1 MNDKIVLFFF
11 FLILAHSTTVNGQ
24 KDTTHVLS
32 PFTVETTRIAQ
43 FSSGV
48 KLVQIDSTAM
58 FQYKN
63 KSMADLLTDET
74 PISIKSYGQGSLAT
88 SSFRGGSATQTAIL
102 WNGLN
107 INSVTNGQMDFSLI
121 PVGFS
126 NNVTVQFGGVGALW
140 GNGAIG
146 GAIHLNNTPKFNSG
160 ISIDYGINGG
170 SFHSIG
176 QNLSIQYGSKWISST
191 ISYLNKYAANDLE
204 YYYENE
210 GILKTGIQHNAEIR
224 SIGFVN
230 NNSIKLS
237 KSQLLN
243 LSFWTQKTDRNLPPT
258 LLEQSNFAN
267 QKDQS
272 YRFSSDWQY
281 NFKQSITHIR
291 LGYFNEQLIYIDSL
305 SNTNDSSVSHSYIAE
320 AETKW
325 FFKKYHSFNFGVN
338 HTYLDAKTSGY
349 EWSPN
354 QNRNSIFLSYQYE
367 SPSKKLNF
375 STSIRQEFIED
386 KKIPFTYSA
395 GIIYQFCP
403 LFSAKANMSRLYRL
417 PTFNDLYWSPG
428 GNPNLLPESGF
439 SEELGVTFDY
449 PNNKKTINFKEEI
462 TLFNRNIDN
471 WIIWLPSTSYWIP
484 QNLLS
489 VWSRGLETQSSI
501 TYNRKKINIQL
512 NISTSYVL
520 STNEKSKS
528 SNDNSVEKQ
537 LIYVPMYSGNARLK
551 VAYESFSITY
561 RHHYTGYRYTATD
574 LSEYLT
580 PYQTGAFSL
589 NYSKNIKQN
598 QLNFFVQ
605 VDNIWNQRYQVMPYR
620 PMPQRNFNIGF
631 SINFNYQKI

>member
-1 MNDKIVLFFF
+1 MNDKIVLFF

-24 KDTTHVLS
+24 KDTTHILS

-58 FQYKN
+58 LQYKN
-63 KSMADLLTDET
+63 KSMADLLNDET

-126 NNVTVQFGGVGALW
+126 NNVTVQFGGIGALW

-176 QNLSIQYGSKWISST
+176 QNLTIQYGSKWISST
-191 ISYLNKYAANDLE
+191 ISYLNKYTDNDFE
-204 YYYENE
+204 YNYENE

-230 NNSIKLS
+230 NNSIKLN

-281 NFKQSITHIR
+281 NFKKSITHVR
-291 LGYFNEQLIYIDSL
+291 FGYFNEQLIYIDSL

-325 FFKKYHSFNFGVN
+325 FLKKYHSFNFGIN

-354 QNRNSIFLSYQYE
+354 QNRNSIFLSYQFE
-367 SPSKKLNF
+367 SPSKKLNV

-395 GIIYQFCP
+395 GIIYQFCT

-489 VWSRGLETQSSI
+489 VWSRGLETQTSI

-528 SNDNSVEKQ
+528 NNDNSVGKQ

-580 PYQTGAFSL
+580 PYQTGAFSI